1 MITVGLSILAIFLG
15 ILMLTRV
22 GPVGEFVEQK
32 FKIKPSM
39 AAKIIIV
46 AGFVGFIT
54 RSFVIIDSDGTGH
67 LKRIYLAA
75 DLPPGQ
81 IISVDGEKGPQADI
95 LGPGFHFIPFVRVI
109 YDVEEMPII
118 EIPDGSL
125 GFVTT
130 KDGKPLREGQFIAEA
145 WQDDQFEQMLDARHF
160 LTEGHGQKGPQLTVL
175 RPGKYR
181 LNRYLFQVKAMEAL
195 DVPTG
200 QVAVIRSN
208 VQENENCPDP
218 IAASKGKADA
228 NVATPIV
235 PKGCIGVWDIPLTP
249 GRYYLNPKAYVPT
262 IIPTRVQTWAYKGGY
277 TQRIINL
284 KVEDNGSIT
293 QLETKKQIPV
303 PKDAA
308 DQAIN
313 VRVEG
318 WTFPVELRVI
328 TQVYPKDAP
337 RVVASVGSIAD
348 VENLIVTPAIRDIL
362 RTIGGSRDRKVLDF
376 VEKRDELASLLEAV
390 IVDEAKKAGVTI
402 QEVRLGEPA
411 IPPELLVATLRKQ
424 LATQLQQTYREEQA
438 AQGERIK
445 VERDRATADQQKI
458 LVKAEIEKQAAE
470 HQKTR
475 LKLEGEGEKLKL
487 IEIAKGQKAQVDVL
501 GEDRTLQLQM
511 LKESLAIARD
521 QPDIIKVPMVQVMG
535 SAGGFEGAAAILGA
549 SNLVQMMKEKEQ
561 GQKVKSK

>member
-1 MITVGLSILAIFLG
+1 
-15 ILMLTRV
+15 MLTVALSVFAILFGMLLLTGLGSIDETFR
-22 GPVGEFVEQK
+22 QK
-32 FKIKPSM
+32 FKINP
-39 AAKIIIV
+39 KIIAKLVIILGIV
-46 AGFVGFIT
+46 GFVT
-54 RSFVIIDSDGTGH
+54 RSFVIIDSDDTGH
-67 LKRIYLAA
+67 LKRIYLAN
-75 DLPPGQ
+75 DLPPGR
-81 IISVDGEKGPQADI
+81 IIAVNGEKGPQARI

-109 YDVEEMPII
+109 YDVEELPII

-125 GFVTT
+125 GFLTT
-130 KDGKPLREGQFIAEA
+130 KDGTPLSKGQYIANAWPEDKFEEMLEA
-145 WQDDQFEQMLDARHF
+145 GYF
-160 LTEGHGQKGPQLTVL
+160 LTEGNGQKGPQLTVL

-181 LNRYLFQVKAMEAL
+181 LNRYLFEVLSMKAL

-208 VQENENCPDP
+208 VQERADCPDP
-218 IAASKGKADA
+218 IASAKGEADA
-228 NVATPIV
+228 NVSTPIV
-235 PKGCIGVWDIPLTP
+235 PRDCIGVWDTPLTP

-277 TQRIINL
+277 TERTINL
-284 KVEDNGSIT
+284 RVEDNGSIT
-293 QLETKKQIPV
+293 QVETKREIPV
-303 PKDAA
+303 EPDAA

-328 TQVYPKDAP
+328 TQVYSEDAP
-337 RVVASVGSIAD
+337 KVVASVGSIAD

-362 RTIGGSRDRKVLDF
+362 RTIGGSPDRKVLDF
-376 VEKRDELASLLEAV
+376 VEKRDELASLLEQV
-390 IVDEAKKAGVTI
+390 IVEEAKKAGVTI

-411 IPPELLVATLRKQ
+411 IPPELLVATLREQ
-424 LATQLQQTYREEQA
+424 LATQLRKTYREEQA

-501 GEDRTLQLQM
+501 GQDRTLRLQM
-511 LKESLAIARD
+511 LKEALAVARE
-521 QPDIIKVPMVQVMG
+521 QPDIIKIPTVQVSG
-535 SAGGFEGAAAILGA
+535 TNGGLEGAAAILGA
-549 SNLVQMMKEKEQ
+549 SNLVQMLS
-561 GQKVKSK
+561 GQEAKPKGR

>member
-32 FKIKPSM
+32 FKIKPGL

-75 DLPPGQ
+75 DLPPGH
-81 IISVDGEKGPQADI
+81 IISVNGEKGPQADI

-109 YDVEEMPII
+109 YDVEELPII

-145 WQDDQFEQMLDARHF
+145 WQDDQFEQMLDARHY
-160 LTEGHGQKGPQLTVL
+160 LTEGNGQKGPQLTVL

-181 LNRYLFQVKAMEAL
+181 LNRYLFQVKAMDAL

-208 VQENENCPDP
+208 VQESENCPDP

-337 RVVASVGSIAD
+337 KVVASVGSIDD

-376 VEKRDELASLLEAV
+376 VEKRDELASLLEEV
-390 IVDEAKKAGVTI
+390 IVGEAKKAGVTI

-487 IEIAKGQKAQVDVL
+487 IEIAKGQKAQVEVL

-511 LKESLAIARD
+511 LKESLAIAKD

-535 SAGGFEGAAAILGA
+535 QTGGFEGAAAILGA
-549 SNLVQMMKEKEQ
+549 SNLVQMMNEKEQ
-561 GQKVKSK
+561 GQKGKAK